1 MRVPQLESAGW
12 ALLAGHRKLLPVLND
27 QNDSSGHEAVF
38 KDLYLRDVAPPH
50 PGEVLRD
57 DILPLTGLT
66 RTALAKRLGVSP
78 RRLSNVLAERTSIN
92 ADLAMRLGAVLG
104 HGARY
109 WLGLQMQ
116 YDIWVTE
123 QPANFTVKPIQWKRS
138 GKSGPVRPHNYR

>member
-1 MRVPQLESAGW
+1 
-12 ALLAGHRKLLPVLND
+12 VLND
-27 QNDSSGHEAVF
+27 HNESSGYEAVF

-66 RTALAKRLGVSP
+66 RSALAKRLGVTP
-78 RRLSNVLAERTSIN
+78 QRLANVLAERTSIT
-92 ADLAMRLGAVLG
+92 AELAMRLGTVLG

-123 QPANFTVKPIQWKRS
+123 QPASFTVKPIQWKRS
-138 GKSGPVRPHNYR
+138 GKSATARTPGYR